1 MTETADIATSSRAF
15 KLHANWHLS
24 WLYVWGTDTTGAAH
38 TSAELREAVGE
49 LTSDSLI
56 ASVAGDSKLSLWLPT
71 GNNGSATLTLQTVPA
86 LQLGAAEAID
96 LLSSLPAHAPDNC
109 GPSILYWAAM
119 TRFALS
125 RIAAGQFYPDIDQPR
140 ADAFVGLWRSLIGG
154 GPRLEQLSRFADA
167 MPPSCRAIA
176 NGESSDPAAILESFL
191 TTTVDSFVR
200 RAVSNDD
207 FFARVHELARR
218 EESVGEVRW
227 LSALLG
233 NDRTVVPHSGNNLMA
248 DQVRG
253 WINRLDEARGK
264 QSWRLCFELIE
275 PEFDEDE
282 ATEGELPTVA
292 DVISDLATAP
302 NDTDA
307 ADTEAPA
314 DAPVAVKSVMDDLD
328 GQDAVWTLKFVL
340 ESGGDEITRQDAA
353 ELWAD
358 PADPAGI
365 IGRSISERRAHLM
378 SELQRSVDICPPVGR
393 AIESSTPSFVSLTTN
408 EAHQFMR
415 QWAGRLL
422 DNAFGVIVPE
432 WAKDRSQRLGML
444 LEVRPEYD
452 KDGDELPPELAG
464 GLAAGG
470 KAQSPTQL
478 SSGKF
483 GLDSL
488 LDFDW
493 RIAVGELRL
502 TPAEF
507 QQIAGS
513 GVPLVRYRGK
523 WMEIDQEAAGR
534 MVDFMAKKNSGK
546 MTLAEAFRTAFG
558 INRAND
564 GVPIIGISGASWV
577 DNFLQ
582 QTPAAS
588 IENLKQPTEFQGT
601 LRNYQLRGLDW
612 LSFLDRLGIGACLA
626 DDMGL
631 GKTIQLISL
640 LLHEREILAA
650 NTPAGQ
656 EVPRVGPTLLFAPTS
671 VVGNWVKEIQRF
683 AKPLKILI
691 HHGPER
697 ESGDR
702 FAQLAME
709 NDVVITS
716 YALAHRDLEDLKRP
730 TWHRIALDEAQKIK
744 NPSAAAA
751 VAIRSLV
758 AQHRVAM
765 TGTPIENHLSELWSI
780 MEMLNP
786 GLLGTASEFRERFA
800 VPIEKLADRD
810 RAMQLREMIRPFV
823 LRRTKTDPQV
833 AADLPE
839 KMEMKVFCNL
849 SAEQAA
855 IYERIT
861 SDMLG
866 QIDSAKGIRRRGL
879 ILAAL
884 TRLKQVCNHP
894 VLAMKDPDAPRN
906 AKKHSQTVP
915 VAQLFGRSGKCERLL
930 EMLEEVI
937 EEGDAA
943 IIFTQYREMGHLL
956 ESMITERLH
965 QPVQF
970 LHGGTPALGRDA
982 MIERFQKPGSEI
994 RLFLLSLRAGGL
1006 GLNLTAANHVF
1017 HFDRWWNPAVE
1028 SQATDRAHRIG
1039 QTRKV
1044 QVHKFVCVGTLE
1056 ERIDRLLSDKL
1067 ALADQ
1072 IVSSGDEW
1080 LTNLSTDELRRYL
1093 SLSREAVAEF

>member
-1 MTETADIATSSRAF
+1 MTESAEIATSLPAF

-24 WLYVWGTDTTGAAH
+24 WLYVWGTAAGAAALA
-38 TSAELREAVGE
+38 TADLREAVGE

-56 ASVAGDSKLSLWLPT
+56 ASVAGDTTLALWLPS
-71 GNNGSATLTLQTVPA
+71 GSNGSSTLAVQTVPA
-86 LQLGAAEAID
+86 LQLSPADAID
-96 LLSSLPAHAPDNC
+96 LLSSLPSHAPDTC
-109 GPSILYWAAM
+109 GPSFLYWAAM

-154 GPRLEQLSRFADA
+154 GPRLEQLTRFAAA

-176 NGESSDPAAILESFL
+176 NGESTDPSAILESFL

-207 FFARVHELARR
+207 FFARVHELAHR
-218 EESVGEVRW
+218 EESTGDVRW
-227 LSALLG
+227 LSSLLG
-233 NDRTVVPHSGNNLMA
+233 TDRTVVSHSGNSLMA

-275 PEFDEDE
+275 PEFDEEDPTTE
-282 ATEGELPTVA
+282 AAALSAAAAERETPAAESPEA
-292 DVISDLATAP
+292 A
-302 NDTDA
+302 TDA
-307 ADTEAPA
+307 VPEAA
-314 DAPVAVKSVMDDLD
+314 TSVIDELD
-328 GQDAVWTLKFVL
+328 GQDAIWTLKFVL
-340 ESGGDEITRQDAA
+340 ESGGDEIQRQDAA

-378 SELQRSVDICPPVGR
+378 AELQRSVDICSPVSR
-393 AIESSTPSFVSLTTN
+393 ALESSTPSFVSLTTN

-422 DNAFGVIVPE
+422 DNAFGVVVPE

-452 KDGDELPPELAG
+452 KDGDELPPELSAA

-502 TPAEF
+502 SPAEF

-534 MVDFMAKKNSGK
+534 MVEFMAKKNSGK

-588 IENLKQPTEFQGT
+588 IENLKQPTEFKGT

-626 DDMGL
+626 DALGL

-671 VVGNWVKEIQRF
+671 VVGNWVKELDRF
-683 AKPLKILI
+683 AKPLKVLI

-758 AQHRVAM
+758 AMHRVAM

-800 VPIEKLADRD
+800 VPIAKLAARD

-894 VLAMKDPDAPRN
+894 VLALKDPDAPRS
-906 AKKHSQTVP
+906 AKKHSASIP

-982 MIERFQKPGSEI
+982 MIERFQKPGSDI

>member
-1 MTETADIATSSRAF
+1 MTQTLDLSTSSTADT
-15 KLHANWHLS
+15 LHANWHSS
-24 WLYVWGTDTTGAAH
+24 WLYLWGTRATGDLLG
-38 TSAELREAVGE
+38 SEDLREAVGE
-49 LTSDSLI
+49 LVTDSLI
-56 ASVAGDSKLSLWLPT
+56 ASVAAASTVSMWLPS
-71 GNNGSATLTLQTVPA
+71 GSNGSATLTLKSVPA
-86 LQLGAAEAID
+86 LRLSAADAID
-96 LLSSLPAHAPDNC
+96 FLSDLPAHASETV
-109 GPSILYWAAM
+109 GPSVQFWAAM
-119 TRFALS
+119 TRFILT

-140 ADAFVGLWRSLIGG
+140 ADAFVGLWRSIIGRG
-154 GPRLEQLSRFADA
+154 RAEQLMQFAAA
-167 MPPSCRAIA
+167 MPPSCRAIV
-176 NGESSDPAAILESFL
+176 NSESTDATMLLESFFA
-191 TTTVDSFVR
+191 TAVDAFVR

-207 FFARVHELARR
+207 FFSRVHELARK
-218 EESVGEVRW
+218 EESAGEVRW

-233 NDRTVVPHSGNNLMA
+233 SDRVVIPHRGNSMMA
-248 DQVRG
+248 EQVRS
-253 WINRLDEARGK
+253 WISRLDEARGK

-275 PEFDEDE
+275 PAMDDDEVPLLTDPTPDDAETDE
-282 ATEGELPTVA
+282 QIAAALESNNEPETPEPAPTVI
-292 DVISDLATAP
+292 DQ
-302 NDTDA
+302 
-307 ADTEAPA
+307 
-314 DAPVAVKSVMDDLD
+314 LD
-328 GQDAVWTLKFVL
+328 GQDAIWTLKFVL
-340 ESGGDEITRQDAA
+340 ESGGEEVQRQDAA

-358 PADPAGI
+358 PADPAGV
-365 IGRSISERRAHLM
+365 IGRGVSERRAHLM
-378 SELQRSVDICPPVGR
+378 AELQRSVELCPPIAR
-393 AIESSTPSFVSLTTN
+393 ATESNTPSQVTLSTA

-422 DNAFGVIVPE
+422 DNAFGVVVPD

-452 KDGDELPPELAG
+452 KDGDELPPELS

-470 KAQSPTQL
+470 AAKSPTQL

-502 TPAEF
+502 SPTEF
-507 QQIAGS
+507 QRIASS

-523 WMEIDQEAAGR
+523 WMEIDQDAASR
-534 MVDFMAKKNSGK
+534 MVEFMAKKNSGK

-558 INRAND
+558 INRGNE
-564 GVPIIGISGASWV
+564 GVPILGISGASWV
-577 DNFLQ
+577 EHFLH

-588 IENLKQPTEFQGT
+588 IENLKQPKAFAGE

-612 LSFLDRLGIGACLA
+612 LTFLNRLGIGACLA

-640 LLHEREILAA
+640 LLHEREV
-650 NTPAGQ
+650 AG
-656 EVPRVGPTLLFAPTS
+656 EGDKIGPTLIFAPTS
-671 VVGNWVKEIQRF
+671 VVGNWVKEIGRF
-683 AKPLKILI
+683 AKSLKVLV
-691 HHGPER
+691 HHGPDR
-697 ESGDR
+697 TGGDK
-702 FAQLAME
+702 FAELAQQH
-709 NDVVITS
+709 DIVITS

-758 AQHRVAM
+758 AMHRVAL

-786 GLLGTASEFRERFA
+786 GLLGTAGEFRERYA

-866 QIDSAKGIRRRGL
+866 QIDTAKGIRRRGL

-894 VLAMKDPDAPRN
+894 VLALKDPDADPR
-906 AKKHSQTVP
+906 ARKRSASEIPVSQ
-915 VAQLFGRSGKCERLL
+915 LYGRSGKCERLL

-956 ESMITERLH
+956 ESMITEKLR

-982 MIERFQKPGSEI
+982 MIERFQKPGSDI
-994 RLFLLSLRAGGL
+994 RLFILSLRAGGL

-1044 QVHKFVCVGTLE
+1044 LVHKFVCVGTLE

-1072 IVSSGDEW
+1072 IVSSGDDW

-1093 SLSREAVAEF
+1093 SLSQEAVAEL

>member
-1 MTETADIATSSRAF
+1 MTESADLATSSSTLR
-15 KLHANWHLS
+15 LHANWHLS
-24 WLYVWGTDTTGAAH
+24 WLYVWGTTASGDALAP
-38 TSAELREAVGE
+38 AELREAVGE
-49 LTSDSLI
+49 LSSNDSLI
-56 ASVAGDSKLSLWLPT
+56 ASIAGDSSLTLWMPA
-71 GNNGSATLTLQTVPA
+71 GQNGSSHLAQRTVPA
-86 LQLGAAEAID
+86 LQLGAADAID
-96 LLSSLPAHAPDNC
+96 LLSDVPIHAPANC
-109 GPSILYWAAM
+109 GPSVVYWAAM
-119 TRFALS
+119 ARFILS

-140 ADAFVGLWRSLIGG
+140 ADAFVGLWRSIIGG
-154 GPRLEQLSRFADA
+154 GARIDQLTQFAAA

-176 NGESSDPAAILESFL
+176 NGESSEASVILESFL
-191 TTTVDSFVR
+191 TTAVDSFVR

-207 FFARVHELARR
+207 FFSRVHDLARE
-218 EESVGEVRW
+218 EESAGEVRW
-227 LSALLG
+227 LSSLLG
-233 NDRTVVPHSGNNLMA
+233 HDRSIVPHRGNPLMA
-248 DQVRG
+248 EQIRS
-253 WINRLDEARGK
+253 WISRLDEARGK
-264 QSWRLCFELIE
+264 QSWRLCFELTE
-275 PEFDEDE
+275 PEFDEDDVAPTPETLPALE
-282 ATEGELPTVA
+282 AITEIEPPTE
-292 DVISDLATAP
+292 
-302 NDTDA
+302 A
-307 ADTEAPA
+307 ADGAEEVTPPIT
-314 DAPVAVKSVMDDLD
+314 PVTSVMDELD
-328 GQDAVWTLKFVL
+328 GQDAVWTLKFIL
-340 ESGGDEITRQDAA
+340 ESGGEEIQRQDSAD
-353 ELWAD
+353 LWAD

-365 IGRSISERRAHLM
+365 IGRSVSERRAHLM
-378 SELQRSVDICPPVGR
+378 AELQRAVDLCPPIGR
-393 AIESSTPSFVSLTTN
+393 AMESPTPSFVALNTN

-415 QWAGRLL
+415 QWAGKLL

-444 LEVRPEYD
+444 LEVRPEFD
-452 KDGDELPPELAG
+452 ADGDELPPELAN
-464 GLAAGG
+464 GLAANGAA
-470 KAQSPTQL
+470 KSPTQL

-502 TPAEF
+502 SPAEF
-507 QQIAGS
+507 QQIASS

-546 MTLAEAFRTAFG
+546 MTLAEAFKTAFG

-564 GVPIIGISGASWV
+564 GVPIIGISGVSWI

-582 QTPAAS
+582 QTPAARL
-588 IENLKQPTEFQGT
+588 ENLKQPTEFQGT

-612 LSFLDRLGIGACLA
+612 LSFLNRLGIGACLA

-640 LLHEREILAA
+640 LLHEREMAA
-650 NTPAGQ
+650 KDTPEGKP
-656 EVPRVGPTLLFAPTS
+656 VPKIGPTLLFAPTS
-671 VVGNWVKEIQRF
+671 VVGNWVKEIGRF
-683 AKPLKILI
+683 AKPLKVMI
-691 HHGPER
+691 HHGPDR
-697 ESGDR
+697 QSGDK
-702 FAQLAME
+702 FAEGAME

-866 QIDSAKGIRRRGL
+866 QIDTAKGIRRRGL

-906 AKKHSQTVP
+906 AKKHSQSIP

-956 ESMITERLH
+956 ESMITERLR
-965 QPVQF
+965 QPIQF

-982 MIERFQKPGSEI
+982 MIERFQKPGSDI
-994 RLFLLSLRAGGL
+994 RLFILSLRAGGL

-1044 QVHKFVCVGTLE
+1044 LVHKFVCVGTLE

-1093 SLSREAVAEF
+1093 SLSNDAVAEF